1 MWPRF
6 TRDDLAIAIHFLGVV
21 LLLTGGS
28 MTIPCV
34 VGVIAGE
41 IDPALDYLVSAGVTL
56 TLGALCRLVRIHATT
71 LSARQSILLTGLTWL
86 VVCIVGAVPLYLS
99 GGFTDAF
106 DAFFDS
112 ISGFTTTGT
121 SMINDVNH
129 LPYAHNVWRLLTH
142 VIGGQGIIAIAL
154 TAGIFARSS
163 GAGSLYKAE
172 GKSDTILPNIVATV
186 RFSAV
191 ITVAFVAV
199 GTLLCSISCLA
210 NGMNLIRSVFHA
222 FCLSAAAFG
231 TGGFTPMST
240 NIVYYHSI
248 SLEIILMILMSAGA
262 LNFSLYLILWRGSSR
277 EIFKNIEMKT
287 LLVYSML
294 VIAIMGASFA
304 RDSLFSDLS
313 MLVRRGLFTTIAG
326 LSNAGFSTFYS
337 SQINSA
343 MSAGIMFALLLSMSL
358 GGATGSTSGGIK
370 ALRLSL
376 IVKNIVSDIKRA
388 LSPDTSVVQVRYHH
402 LTDLTLDSTTAMRAM
417 VVFLLFVI
425 TYLLGGMVG
434 VALGYSPLAALFESV
449 SVTSNAGI
457 SAGICSPGMPRVLQ
471 GVYMLQMWAGRL
483 EFLTLLALLSATF
496 MIFSRRKRAKER

>member
-6 TRDDLAIAIHFLGVV
+6 TRDDLGVAIHFLGIV
-21 LLLTGGS
+21 LLLTGAS
-28 MTIPCV
+28 MFIPCV
-34 VGVIAGE
+34 VGLIAGE
-41 IDPALDYLVSAGVTL
+41 IDPAFDYLLSAGITL

-71 LSARQSILLTGLTWL
+71 LTARQSILLTGLTWFI
-86 VVCIVGAVPLYLS
+86 VCVVGAVPLYLS
-99 GGFTDAF
+99 GGFTDVF

-129 LPYAHNVWRLLTH
+129 LPYAHNIWRLLTH

-172 GKSDTILPNIVATV
+172 GKSDTILPNIVATA

-191 ITVAFVAV
+191 ITAAFVAV
-199 GTLLCSISCLA
+199 GTILCAATCLW
-210 NGMNLIRSVFHA
+210 NGMGFLRSLFHG
-222 FCLSAAAFG
+222 FCVAAAAFG

-248 SLEIILMILMSAGA
+248 ALEIILMILMSAGA
-262 LNFSLYLILWRGSSR
+262 LNFSLYLILWRGSSK
-277 EIFKNIEMKT
+277 EMFKNIEMKT
-287 LLVYSML
+287 LLIWSLL
-294 VIAIMGASFA
+294 VIAILGASFA
-304 RDSLFSDLS
+304 RDPYFADLS

-326 LSNAGFSTFYS
+326 LSNAGFTTFYA
-337 SQINSA
+337 SQMSSA

-370 ALRLSL
+370 ALRLAL

-417 VVFLLFVI
+417 IVFLLFII

-434 VALGYSPLAALFESV
+434 VALGYNPLTAIFESV

-457 SAGICSPGMPRVLQ
+457 SAGICSPGMPRLLEA
-471 GVYMLQMWAGRL
+471 VYMLQMWAGRL

-496 MIFSRRKRAKER
+496 MIFSRRKRTKG